1 MIRLDGFDKS
11 DLQKIA
17 INLVKT
23 GNEELVSNTKVLNNN
38 FSHKN
43 LPKSKKE
50 IKNLCKIPL
59 DTSYFKNTYEKTIKN
74 DEHLLTSCQKSAQKN
89 NNSFITKQIVEDHPE
104 ILKKRVNIFGDS
116 FLHYMYR
123 ANGQLEIPVFKQV
136 ITNSDLNMRN
146 YLGKLPEQVRL
157 LDDTRISETI
167 MIEQVRSLTNRLGK
181 LFLQM

>member
-74 DEHLLTSCQKSAQKN
+74 DEHLLTSC
-89 NNSFITKQIVEDHPE
+89 
-104 ILKKRVNIFGDS
+104 
-116 FLHYMYR
+116 
-123 ANGQLEIPVFKQV
+123 
-136 ITNSDLNMRN
+136 
-146 YLGKLPEQVRL
+146 
-157 LDDTRISETI
+157 
-167 MIEQVRSLTNRLGK
+167 
-181 LFLQM
+181 